1 VRARQGLA
9 DLVLA
14 VLVLGAVASVLA
26 APVLGRSGHPG
37 AADLAMLL
45 AAGCGVASFAL
56 AGAATVRAAR
66 RGAGSGRGERG
77 RP

>member
-1 VRARQGLA
+1 VPARSDAGDLPLA
-9 DLVLA
+9 MLVL
-14 VLVLGAVASVLA
+14 VGVACALA

-37 AADLAMLL
+37 VADLAMLA

-56 AGAATVRAAR
+56 AGAATLRAAR
-66 RGAGSGRGERG
+66 RGAGAQRRGER